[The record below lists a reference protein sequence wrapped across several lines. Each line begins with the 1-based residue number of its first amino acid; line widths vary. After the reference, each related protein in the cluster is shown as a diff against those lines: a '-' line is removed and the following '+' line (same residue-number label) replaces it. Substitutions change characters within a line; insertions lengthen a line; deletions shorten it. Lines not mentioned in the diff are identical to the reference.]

1 MPIISIRKWQTSDID
16 TYFKLCHETE
26 VRKYFN
32 TIYCKNIKEVKALFK
47 SRKKKEFFN
56 FLIEDGENTVGVIV
70 GNPKRYSLE
79 ISYFIGKEFRRNGYC
94 VKAITA
100 LQEELKNSK
109 YKAMHFKVSK
119 YNFGSLAVM
128 KKIGATYL
136 KKDKDWIYYNL
147 EIEG

>member
-32 TIYCKNIKEVKALFK
+32 TLYCKNIKEVKALFK
-47 SRKKKEFFN
+47 CRKKKGFFN

-119 YNFGSLAVM
+119 YNLGSLAVM